1 MPEIRYVCLSDLHL
15 GAANSV
21 LTHLDDAGEHVAGT
35 APLLQGVLRGLRQLL
50 EASGT
55 TTPPTLV
62 LHGDLFELA
71 LTTTEMAADTFGHFV
86 AEAWGGP
93 EAPLFAPEVLFVP
106 GNHDHHLWEIA
117 RQRQYEH
124 ELHDPF
130 RKVGAMRHVT
140 PMSPDHL
147 TTADVEPF
155 IGDFARRALADD
167 RTNECPRFRVLY
179 PNLGLV
185 DHDVGRAVVVT
196 HGHYLEPM
204 YRAMSFL
211 HNVVTP
217 DRPARLDVT
226 QLEADN
232 WAWIDFFWSTM
243 GRSGEGQGNENAIP
257 VLYELFQSQDSME
270 AVVDRVIDDVLPRR
284 RSVVRRAQ
292 RGRGAPRRP
301 AGRGERGPARAP
313 PRAGAVARGHHGVAQ
328 LPRRSGARPARR
340 RVRRGPPPGR
350 PGVRPHPQAVRRA
363 APPHRLP
370 RARRGPQHRR
380 LGGRCG
386 AAGADQGRV
395 DRARSSAELEVVDL
409 CIYRQSDEPGR
420 SRVAVSPVSD
430 APHEA
435 TPLRDWLVDEVDA
448 DRRAVEQHLGP
459 RGRHRRRPA
468 APARAAHRRGH
479 RRGAQRTADRAPRV
493 VTP

>member
-21 LTHLDDAGEHVAGT
+21 LTNLDDAGEHVAGP

-86 AEAWGGP
+86 VEAWGGP
-93 EAPLFAPEVLFVP
+93 EGPLFAPEVLFVP

-130 RKVGAMRHVT
+130 RQVGAMRHVT

-167 RTNECPRFRVLY
+167 GTNECPRFRVLY

-185 DHDVGRAVVVT
+185 DHDGGRAVVVT

-243 GRSGEGQGNENAIP
+243 GRSGEGQGDNANAIP
-257 VLYELFQSQDSME
+257 VLYELFQSQDSIE
-270 AVVDRVIDDVLPRR
+270 AVVDRVIDDVLPKR
-284 RSVVRRAQ
+284 RSLVRRAQ
-292 RGRGAPRRP
+292 RAAARH
-301 AGRGERGPARAP
+301 AGRR
-313 PRAGAVARGHHGVAQ
+313 VAASVAQ
-328 LPRRSGARPARR
+328 RERHHARVLSPEATTGLLNYLAGPVHGQLVDEFGSVPNRVDLVFGHTHKPFAARR
-340 RVRRGPPPGR
+340 HPTGFPGPVVAHNTG
-350 PGVRPHPQAVRRA
+350 GWVVDAVQ
-363 APPHRLP
+363 PEPTK
-370 RARRGPQHRR
+370 
-380 LGGRCG
+380 GGSI
-386 AAGADQGRV
+386 ALISAD
-395 DRARSSAELEVVDL
+395 LEVVDL

-435 TPLRDWLVDEVDA
+435 TPLRDWLVDEIDPATEPWGSISSLAA
-448 DRRAVEQHLGP
+448 DTVSDRQRQLAQRIAAGTVAVRSEPPIGP
-459 RGRHRRRPA
+459 RGW
-468 APARAAHRRGH
+468 
-479 RRGAQRTADRAPRV
+479 
-493 VTP
+493 